1 MRYSSAILGDLTGG
15 QAEAQSRIAAIS
27 AKQQRAHGFETPR
40 LLGAA
45 SSMRRFE
52 EMAAEEFTEQ
62 VRAVLTGESP
72 WLAKQRRAFRRIPS
86 PPRCKLC
93 AAPFAGLGGLVFR
106 HAGFRR
112 SSGNPALCTRCIT
125 DLRKRQLTGVEIP
138 ITLLFSDIRGST
150 AMGERMRPTDFHTF
164 LDRFYRMASDSIVDH
179 DGIVDKV
186 VGDEV
191 IGLFFGGVTG
201 PRHAAAAVAAA
212 IDLTERARASSTSRV
227 AIPVGTAI
235 HTGEAFV
242 GATGLGTTVD
252 DFTALGDAVNITA
265 RLASAAAA
273 GEVIVSVVTAEAAGM
288 TTDQLERRTVA
299 IRGRIEPIEVVVLPR
314 PDKNVLPDEH
324 HA

>member
-1 MRYSSAILGDLTGG
+1 
-15 QAEAQSRIAAIS
+15 
-27 AKQQRAHGFETPR
+27 
-40 LLGAA
+40 
-45 SSMRRFE
+45 MRRFE

-150 AMGERMRPTDFHTF
+150 AVGERMRPTDFHTF
-164 LDRFYRMASDSIVDH
+164 LDRFYPMASDSIVAR

-212 IDLTERARASSTSRV
+212 IDLTERAQASSTSRV

-314 PDKNVLPDEH
+314 PDKNGLPDEH